1 MTQGNRESI
10 RESAPCAF
18 ERDEHDVFQQIKDW
32 EPEQRAKQ

>member
-18 ERDEHDVFQQIKDW
+18 ERDENDMFQQIKDW
-32 EPEQRAKQ
+32 EPEQGANQ